1 MQVPPRSRGMR
12 VVLAGVGLL
21 VVVALPLLLA
31 KRFSHRPP
39 DRSGEQVEPATV
51 YRNTKPDVAYVGD
64 QACADC
70 HPAQTEG
77 YRRHPMGRS
86 LARVSASTIQP
97 FDPSTHNAASADGLH
112 YRVEKR
118 SDQLLQHEF
127 RLDTQGRAFAEIV
140 EPVQY
145 IIGSGARTYSFLID
159 QKGIGSGPGAD
170 DVLDRLDDLGE

>member
-70 HPAQTEG
+70 HPTDRGLPPPSHGPVAG
-77 YRRHPMGRS
+77 SRVRRHHPAIRFNY
-86 LARVSASTIQP
+86 P
-97 FDPSTHNAASADGLH
+97 
-112 YRVEKR
+112 
-118 SDQLLQHEF
+118 
-127 RLDTQGRAFAEIV
+127 
-140 EPVQY
+140 
-145 IIGSGARTYSFLID
+145 
-159 QKGIGSGPGAD
+159 
-170 DVLDRLDDLGE
+170 